1 MPRHPTVY
9 AKLLG
14 QKMAQHGADCWLV
27 NTGWSGGGYGVGE
40 RMAIQHTRA
49 LVNAALN
56 GELADASFTEDANFG
71 VLVPDACPGVPDEVL
86 NPRNTW
92 SDKDAYDAQAA
103 HLTRLFED
111 NFKQFESDV
120 TDSVKAVA
128 IKAAA

>member
-1 MPRHPTVY
+1 
-9 AKLLG
+9 
-14 QKMAQHGADCWLV
+14 
-27 NTGWSGGGYGVGE
+27 
-40 RMAIQHTRA
+40 MAIQHTRA
-49 LVNAALN
+49 LVNAALD
-56 GELADASFTEDANFG
+56 GELADASFTEDPNFG
-71 VLVPDACPGVPDEVL
+71 VLVPDACPGVPAEVL

-92 SDKDAYDAQAA
+92 GDKDAYDAQAA